1 MKKVLCIVPLAILF
15 CFTIACQ
22 DKAAMAELEKY
33 KAQVRLEEQNK
44 ELVRKVIEEL
54 NKGND
59 EFLKEAN
66 APDYAYYFPS
76 TNPKSMS
83 NEEVMAEKK
92 IFREG
97 FPDLEFNIIELV
109 AVGDLVVSRYI
120 VRGTHKGTFQGVPAT
135 GNKVEISVMNWC
147 HLRDGKI
154 VTEREEYDTLS
165 FMQQLG
171 MELKPIAA
179 KKK

>member
-1 MKKVLCIVPLAILF
+1 
-15 CFTIACQ
+15 
-22 DKAAMAELEKY
+22 
-33 KAQVRLEEQNK
+33 
-44 ELVRKVIEEL
+44 
-54 NKGND
+54 
-59 EFLKEAN
+59 
-66 APDYAYYFPS
+66 
-76 TNPKSMS
+76 MS